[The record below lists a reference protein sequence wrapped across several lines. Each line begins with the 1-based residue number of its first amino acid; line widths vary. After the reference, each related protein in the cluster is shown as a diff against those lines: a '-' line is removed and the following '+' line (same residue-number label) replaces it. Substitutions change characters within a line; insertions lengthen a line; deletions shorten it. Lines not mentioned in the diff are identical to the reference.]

1 MGGSVPEEIVRDAIQ
16 EACVRELEALKPG
29 NVHVHA
35 DGHHM
40 TVDDFR
46 TSASIVAAH
55 LSRRGLALGEKILS
69 AVEDSVAEVGCNT
82 NLGIVL
88 LCAPLAQ
95 AALTEGEEGTLR
107 ERLGRILRSL
117 SVDDTSYVYKAI
129 RIASP
134 AGLGTSDEHDV
145 ASEPTVELVKAMKA
159 AAGRDRIAFQYAHDF
174 EDVFGFGVVRWRE
187 AISRGIAEDWAAALV
202 YMGFLGRFLDSHI
215 ERKYSAAV
223 AEEVRSRAMELD
235 NALAP
240 LASPEDKKMEMLEF
254 DAELKSRGL
263 NPGTSADLTVAS
275 LLTAKLADILAH
287 PIST

>member
-1 MGGSVPEEIVRDAIQ
+1 MGESVSEETARDAIQ

-40 TVDDFR
+40 TVDDFH

-55 LSRRGLALGEKILS
+55 LSRRGLALGEKLLS

-95 AALTEGEEGTLR
+95 AALAKGEEGTLR
-107 ERLGRILRSL
+107 ERLGRVLRSL
-117 SVDDTSYVYKAI
+117 SVDDASYVYKAI

-145 ASEPTVELVKAMKA
+145 ASEPTVELVKDMIRGADVMVPMA
-159 AAGRDRIAFQYAHDF
+159 IPTFGGMMLAILT
-174 EDVFGFGVVRWRE
+174 VFGVPVLYCT
-187 AISRGIAEDWAAALV
+187 IAEISIKFSSA
-202 YMGFLGRFLDSHI
+202 
-215 ERKYSAAV
+215 ERS
-223 AEEVRSRAMELD
+223 
-235 NALAP
+235 
-240 LASPEDKKMEMLEF
+240 
-254 DAELKSRGL
+254 
-263 NPGTSADLTVAS
+263 
-275 LLTAKLADILAH
+275 
-287 PIST
+287 